1 MTRVPVKGTLKKL
14 HFIWRKKSSLKN
26 WPREVA
32 EDQKPG
38 FVNNHLEKGNSRN
51 GWVTKYFLKI
61 WVGHEIFFEN
71 LGGS

>member
-1 MTRVPVKGTLKKL
+1 MA
-14 HFIWRKKSSLKN
+14 KKSSLKS
-26 WPREVA
+26 WPGEVA

-61 WVGHEIFFEN
+61 WVGLEIHLEI